1 MNYKYFIARRFLF
14 SKGSSKFI
22 SFITYIS
29 IFGVTLGVASLII
42 AVSILGGFEKEIR
55 DKVAGLV
62 SHIQISSFTSDGLT
76 DYEKAIVTIRDSV
89 PGVTG
94 ISPIVQKEAV
104 IRFKTNVEGILL
116 KGINLSTDLS
126 TARSR
131 VVRGKFDL
139 SPVDSTFSRLIIG
152 DKLAKKLNI
161 DTGNKVI
168 VFGLNGVPSP
178 MNQPKIKQFIVSGIY
193 ETGLRDFDD
202 IIIYTD
208 IKTTQKLFNYGE
220 SVTGIELNVSNLDSV
235 ESAVTRIKKVVGYP
249 YFPKSLFKLYKPLF
263 TWVELQKAPT
273 PIVLGLIIIVATF
286 NIVGTLLMLV
296 LEKTRSIGILKS
308 LGASRTGILKI
319 FLFDGLLIG
328 VIGIILGNIIGLGI
342 CILES
347 KYKFFSLPEI
357 YYMKSVPI
365 LIQPENII
373 LISVITI
380 ILAFIATM
388 IPSYVASRIDPIK
401 SIRFS

>member
-116 KGINLSTDLS
+116 KGINLATDLS

-139 SPVDSTFSRLIIG
+139 TPVDSTFSRLIIG

-208 IKTTQKLFNYGE
+208 IRTTQKLFNYGE

-380 ILAFIATM
+380 VLAFIATM

>member
-14 SKGSSKFI
+14 SRGSSKFI

-29 IFGVTLGVASLII
+29 ILGVTLGVASLII

-62 SHIQISSFTSDGLT
+62 SHIQISSFTAEGLT
-76 DYEKAIVTIRDSV
+76 DYENAIATIRDSI

-104 IRFKTNVEGILL
+104 IRFKSNVEGILL
-116 KGINLSTDLS
+116 KGINPETDLS

-131 VVRGKFDL
+131 VVNGDFDL
-139 SPVDSTFSRLIIG
+139 KPVDSVFSRLIIG

-161 DTGNKVI
+161 ETGNKVI
-168 VFGLNGVPSP
+168 VFGLNGIPTP

-208 IKTTQKLFNYGE
+208 IRTTQNLFNYGE
-220 SVTGIELNVSNLDSV
+220 SVTGIELNVKDLDSV
-235 ESAVTRIKKVVGYP
+235 EAAVAKIKKIVGYP

-308 LGASRTGILKI
+308 IGASNSGILKI

-328 VIGIILGNIIGLGI
+328 MIGIISGNILGLGI
-342 CILES
+342 CLAEL
-347 KYKFFSLPEI
+347 KYKFFSLPEL

-365 LIQPENII
+365 LIQPDNIV
-373 LISVITI
+373 LISIITI
-380 ILAFIATM
+380 ILTFLATM
-388 IPSYVASRIDPIK
+388 IPSYIASRIDPIK

>member
-14 SKGSSKFI
+14 SRGSSKFI

-29 IFGVTLGVASLII
+29 ILGVTLGVASLII

-55 DKVAGLV
+55 EKVAGLV
-62 SHIQISSFTSDGLT
+62 SHIQISSFTAEGLT
-76 DYEKAIVTIRDSV
+76 DYENAIATIRDSI

-104 IRFKTNVEGILL
+104 IRFKSNVEGILL
-116 KGINLSTDLS
+116 KGINPETDLS

-131 VVRGKFDL
+131 VVNGSFDL
-139 SPVDSTFSRLIIG
+139 KPVDSIFSRLIIG

-161 DTGNKVI
+161 ETGNKVI
-168 VFGLNGVPSP
+168 VFGLNGIPTP

-208 IKTTQKLFNYGE
+208 IRTTQKLFNYGE
-220 SVTGIELNVSNLDSV
+220 SVTGIELNVKNLDSV
-235 ESAVTRIKKVVGYP
+235 EAVVAKIKKIVGYP

-308 LGASRTGILKI
+308 LGASRSGILGI

-328 VIGIILGNIIGLGI
+328 VIGIILGNVIGLGI
-342 CILES
+342 CLAEL
-347 KYKFFSLPEI
+347 KYKFFSLPEL

-365 LIQPENII
+365 LIQPDNII
-373 LISVITI
+373 LISIITI
-380 ILAFIATM
+380 ILTFLATM
-388 IPSYVASRIDPIK
+388 IPSYIASRIDPIK

>member
-342 CILES
+342 CIIES

-365 LIQPENII
+365 LIKPENII

-380 ILAFIATM
+380 VLAFIATM